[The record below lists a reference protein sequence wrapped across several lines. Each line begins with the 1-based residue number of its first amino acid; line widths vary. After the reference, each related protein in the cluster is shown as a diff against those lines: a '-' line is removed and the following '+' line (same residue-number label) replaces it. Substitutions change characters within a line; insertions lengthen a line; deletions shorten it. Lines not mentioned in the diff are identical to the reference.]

1 MICAPGPHI
10 KSTKEITP
18 DSFKLTR
25 IAGAYWLGDEKNK
38 MLTRIYGIA
47 FKTKKELDD
56 YLQKEAEAEKRD
68 HRILGQKLELF
79 MFDEEVGAGL
89 PLWLPKGT
97 ILRRAI
103 EEYLYKE
110 LSSQGYQWL
119 TTPHIGNLNLWKKSG
134 HWNFYRE
141 NMYSPIKIDEEE
153 YMLKPMN
160 CPFHVKIYNSKIR
173 SYKNLPIYFAELGTV
188 YRYERSG
195 VLHGLTRVRGF
206 TQDDAHVICEP
217 SQISQEITKLVKY
230 GLKILKTFGFKDY
243 VIYLSTRPEKYAGT
257 LNDWQK
263 STNTLKYVLG
273 KLKLKYKVDT
283 GGGVFYGPKIDIK
296 IKDSLGREWQCT
308 TIQFDFNLPERFE
321 MTYINKKGQKQRPYM
336 IHRALLGSMER
347 FIGVLLEHYSG
358 NLPLWLAPEQIWTIP
373 ISLKHGKYAKKV
385 DEMLRKEG
393 LRTTLKDENETIS
406 KKIRDGEIRKIPYL
420 LVIGD
425 KEIKAGSVRV
435 RSKSK
440 DLGPVKLNNFLKR
453 VKMEIAEQ
461 KMISQATQKLIQRY
475 QTWYSQLQSRE
486 GIPTLHV
493 DEVASKVAAF
503 YEKVRGVIDWRE
515 EHLLRKTAIERH
527 LKRRLILNKN
537 GEDVAGHLVLELIRG
552 GHFPNDR
559 IEETK
564 IEEIKKVLDKYIFII
579 ENAPHPPKEKQRA
592 QLQDW
597 LLGIAACEVE
607 ETLDPRQRE
616 NAQMEYMTELM
627 SQRIEVREGL
637 PEDEKNTQIY
647 IAVSKSPF

>member
-1 MICAPGPHI
+1 MPKIETIRHSLAHIMAAAVQELFPGVKFGIGPAIENGFYYDFALPSEASGEGGTFTREDLPKIEKKMKELIKKNIKFEKKIVSKTEAEKIFRGQPYKLELIKELTESGSLLIYQAGDFIDLCKGPHL
-10 KSTKEITP
+10 KSTKEIP
-18 DSFKLTR
+18 VDAFKLTK
-25 IAGAYWLGDEKNK
+25 IAGAYWRGLERNP
-38 MLTRIYGIA
+38 MLTRIYGVA
-47 FKTKKELDD
+47 FRTKKELED
-56 YLQKEAEAEKRD
+56 YLKKEEEAEKRD
-68 HRILGQKLELF
+68 HRVLGQKLELF

-97 ILRRAI
+97 ILRRVI

-173 SYKNLPIYFAELGTV
+173 SYKNLPIYFTELGTV

-243 VIYLSTRPEKYAGT
+243 VIYLSTRPEKYAGN
-257 LNDWQK
+257 LKDWQK
-263 STNTLKYVLG
+263 ATNTLKYVLG

-321 MTYINKKGQKQRPYM
+321 MTYVNNKGQKQRPYM

-347 FIGVLLEHYSG
+347 FIGVLLEHYAG
-358 NLPLWLAPEQIWTIP
+358 ALPLWLSPVQIWLIP
-373 ISLKHGKYAKKV
+373 IGARHKKYAIAISR
-385 DEMLRKEG
+385 ELIEANLRVEVKN
-393 LRTTLKDENETIS
+393 ENETVS
-406 KKIRDGEIRKIPYL
+406 KKIRDGEIQKIPYL
-420 LVIGD
+420 LVVGD
-425 KEIKAGSVRV
+425 KEMKKKQVRV
-435 RSKSK
+435 RERGRG
-440 DLGPVKLNNFLKR
+440 DIGPVKLNKFLKK
-453 VKMEIAEQ
+453 VKMEI
-461 KMISQATQKLIQRY
+461 
-475 QTWYSQLQSRE
+475 
-486 GIPTLHV
+486 V
-493 DEVASKVAAF
+493 
-503 YEKVRGVIDWRE
+503 
-515 EHLLRKTAIERH
+515 
-527 LKRRLILNKN
+527 NK
-537 GEDVAGHLVLELIRG
+537 
-552 GHFPNDR
+552 
-559 IEETK
+559 K
-564 IEEIKKVLDKYIFII
+564 
-579 ENAPHPPKEKQRA
+579 
-592 QLQDW
+592 
-597 LLGIAACEVE
+597 
-607 ETLDPRQRE
+607 
-616 NAQMEYMTELM
+616 
-627 SQRIEVREGL
+627 
-637 PEDEKNTQIY
+637 
-647 IAVSKSPF
+647 